1 MPENGTRGS
10 PGQRPQA
17 SRSVVGMVFNRRCQ
31 LCSIAASG
39 QEENS
44 SSAGSASN
52 ASAGSEAKAAL
63 AEVVPEVVPEV
74 PEVVPEV
81 AKAVRMLVVQL
92 PAWLLDEGSEALA
105 VL

>member
-1 MPENGTRGS
+1 MAANMTRVHAALAFQS
-10 PGQRPQA
+10 QR
-17 SRSVVGMVFNRRCQ
+17 
-31 LCSIAASG
+31 
-39 QEENS
+39 QEGNS
-44 SSAGSASN
+44 SSAGSASS

-63 AEVVPEVVPEV
+63 AEVMPEVVL
-74 PEVVPEV
+74 EVVPEV